1 MFKTLPGFRE
11 FYPEDRAKRDFIFD
25 KWRNAAKSFGFVE
38 FDPPVLE
45 PLELFTEKSGEEIK
59 SQLFEF
65 VDKGDR
71 AVSLRPEMTPSL
83 ARMVGAH
90 AKGIRKP
97 VKWFAIGEN
106 YRYERQQKGRLR
118 AFYQYNADILG
129 EESLA
134 ADAEVI
140 ALLIESLRSFSLTE
154 NEFKLRLGD
163 RKLWVYF
170 LRMAGITEELD
181 MKVLSVVDKIEK
193 VNAQAF
199 DEMLAEA
206 LSGTNLNVAE
216 ISEKIHSFVKTS
228 SIEQICG
235 IAETASDDF
244 KARVGDWQ
252 SLLALLGNMG
262 YGDYIKPDMGIVRG
276 LAYYT
281 GFVFEAF
288 QTVGTG
294 RALAGG
300 GRYDNL
306 VKKLGYPDMPAV
318 GFGMG
323 DVTVGDLLELTG
335 KSGAVSDAL
344 DIYAVIGD
352 ESLRAK
358 ALPYIFG
365 LRRRGL
371 KVDYS
376 FKEASFGKQFKTADA
391 LKAKYAVIFGGDEF
405 ANASVKIK
413 NLANASETLVKLG
426 DLQKFDF

>member
-1 MFKTLPGFRE
+1 
-11 FYPEDRAKRDFIFD
+11 
-25 KWRNAAKSFGFVE
+25 
-38 FDPPVLE
+38 
-45 PLELFTEKSGEEIK
+45 
-59 SQLFEF
+59 
-65 VDKGDR
+65 
-71 AVSLRPEMTPSL
+71 
-83 ARMVGAH
+83 
-90 AKGIRKP
+90 
-97 VKWFAIGEN
+97 
-106 YRYERQQKGRLR
+106 
-118 AFYQYNADILG
+118 
-129 EESLA
+129 
-134 ADAEVI
+134 
-140 ALLIESLRSFSLTE
+140 
-154 NEFKLRLGD
+154 
-163 RKLWVYF
+163 
-170 LRMAGITEELD
+170 
-181 MKVLSVVDKIEK
+181 
-193 VNAQAF
+193 
-199 DEMLAEA
+199 
-206 LSGTNLNVAE
+206 
-216 ISEKIHSFVKTS
+216 
-228 SIEQICG
+228 
-235 IAETASDDF
+235 
-244 KARVGDWQ
+244 
-252 SLLALLGNMG
+252 MG
-262 YGDYIKPDMGIVRG
+262 YADYVKPDMGIVRG

-413 NLANASETLVKLG
+413 NLTNASETLVKLA
-426 DLQKFDF
+426 DLQQFNF